1 MVNVYYDQDA
11 DLGVLEGKTVGI
23 IGYGS
28 QGHAHALNLRDNGQ
42 KVMVGLYAGSRSRDT
57 AAAEGLAVADVAE
70 VAAASDVVMVLIPD
84 HVQGETYRNEIAP
97 HMSPGKALMVAHGF
111 SLHYREIVP
120 PDNVDVMMVAPKA
133 PGHRMR
139 ELFTEGVG
147 VPGLLAVHQD
157 ATGNAKQV
165 GLAYAKGV
173 GCTGAGV
180 LETTIKDETESDLFG
195 EQSILCG
202 GVTALVNAAFET
214 LVEAGYPQEIAYFEC
229 LHELKMI
236 VDLMYQGG
244 HNYMHFSVSDT
255 AEYGS
260 LSRRDRIIDEHVREN
275 MRTVLREIQD
285 GTFAREW
292 ITENHEGRPR
302 FGPYAGRSAD
312 RPHRKHR
319 QGTQGNDALD
329 GPQVRQAPLAPVDPG
344 SQVAGDVQLVE
355 ALRPSQDSP
364 AGGTNMNAEVTC
376 TAVHHRTLVLAGLAA
391 VDCGALASLSVSG

>member
-11 DLGVLEGKTVGI
+11 DLQVLNGKTIGI

-28 QGHAHALNLRDNGQ
+28 QGHAHALNLHDNGL
-42 KVMVGLYAGSRSRDT
+42 KVMVGLYPGSRSRAT
-57 AAAEGLAVADVAE
+57 AEEAGLEVADVPD
-70 VAAASDVVMVLIPD
+70 VAKVADIVMMLIPD
-84 HVQGETYRNEIAP
+84 HLQGNVYREQIAP
-97 HMSPGKALMVAHGF
+97 NLRPGSAFMVAHGF
-111 SLHYREIVP
+111 SIHYREIVP
-120 PDNVDVMMVAPKA
+120 SDDTDVMMVAPKA

-139 ELFTEGVG
+139 ELFVEGVG
-147 VPGLLAVHQD
+147 VPSLLAVHQD
-157 ATGNAKQV
+157 ATGNAKSL

-236 VDLMYQGG
+236 VDLIYQGG

-275 MRTVLREIQD
+275 MRTVLKEIQD

-292 ITENHEGRPR
+292 ISENDEGRPR
-302 FGPYAGRSAD
+302 FNPMREAA
-312 RPHRKHR
+312 
-319 QGTQGNDALD
+319 QT
-329 GPQVRQAPLAPVDPG
+329 APIEDIGKQLRAMMPWMDPK
-344 SQVAGDVQLVE
+344 
-355 ALRPSQDSP
+355 
-364 AGGTNMNAEVTC
+364 
-376 TAVHHRTLVLAGLAA
+376 
-391 VDCGALASLSVSG
+391 

>member
-11 DLGVLEGKTVGI
+11 DLGTLEGKTIGI

-28 QGHAHALNLRDNGQ
+28 QGHAHALNLKDNGQ
-42 KVMVGLYAGSRSRDT
+42 NVVVGLYPESRSRIT
-57 AAAEGLAVADVAE
+57 AQEAGLEVADVPE
-70 VAAASDVVMVLIPD
+70 VAERADILMMVIPD
-84 HVQGETYRNEIAP
+84 HIQGGVYRDQIAP
-97 HMSPGKALMVAHGF
+97 NLKPGSAFMVAHGF
-111 SLHYREIVP
+111 SIHYREIVP
-120 PDNVDVMMVAPKA
+120 AGDMDVMMVAPKA

-139 ELFTEGVG
+139 ELFEQGVG
-147 VPGLLAVHQD
+147 VPSLLAVHQD
-157 ATGNAKQV
+157 STGNAKQI
-165 GLAYAKGV
+165 GLAYAKGI
-173 GCTGAGV
+173 GSTGAGV

-260 LSRRDRIIDEHVREN
+260 LSRRSRIIDEHVREN
-275 MRTVLREIQD
+275 MRTVLKEIQD

-292 ITENHEGRPR
+292 IAENDEGRPR
-302 FGPYAGRSAD
+302 FNPMREEAQNAPIEQIGKELRSMM
-312 RPHRKHR
+312 PW
-319 QGTQGNDALD
+319 LD
-329 GPQVRQAPLAPVDPG
+329 PR
-344 SQVAGDVQLVE
+344 
-355 ALRPSQDSP
+355 
-364 AGGTNMNAEVTC
+364 
-376 TAVHHRTLVLAGLAA
+376 
-391 VDCGALASLSVSG
+391 

>member
-11 DLGVLEGKTVGI
+11 DLGTLEGKTIGI

-28 QGHAHALNLRDNGQ
+28 QGHAHALNLKDNGQ
-42 KVMVGLYAGSRSRDT
+42 NVVVGLYPESRSRIT
-57 AAAEGLAVADVAE
+57 AQEAGLEVADVPE
-70 VAAASDVVMVLIPD
+70 VAERADILMMVIPD
-84 HVQGETYRNEIAP
+84 HIQGGVYRDQIAP
-97 HMSPGKALMVAHGF
+97 NLKPGSAFMVAHGF
-111 SLHYREIVP
+111 SIHYREIVP
-120 PDNVDVMMVAPKA
+120 AGDMDVMMVAPKA

-139 ELFTEGVG
+139 ELFEQGVG
-147 VPGLLAVHQD
+147 VPSLLAVHQD
-157 ATGNAKQV
+157 STGNAKQI
-165 GLAYAKGV
+165 GLAYAKGI
-173 GCTGAGV
+173 GSTGAGV

-260 LSRRDRIIDEHVREN
+260 LSRRNRIIDEHVREN
-275 MRTVLREIQD
+275 MRAVLKEIQD

-292 ITENHEGRPR
+292 IAENDEGRPR
-302 FGPYAGRSAD
+302 FNPMREAAQTAPIEGIGKELRSMM
-312 RPHRKHR
+312 PWM
-319 QGTQGNDALD
+319 
-329 GPQVRQAPLAPVDPG
+329 DPK
-344 SQVAGDVQLVE
+344 
-355 ALRPSQDSP
+355 
-364 AGGTNMNAEVTC
+364 
-376 TAVHHRTLVLAGLAA
+376 
-391 VDCGALASLSVSG
+391 

>member
-11 DLGVLEGKTVGI
+11 DLQVLNGKTIGI

-28 QGHAHALNLRDNGQ
+28 QGHAHALNLHDNGL
-42 KVMVGLYAGSRSRDT
+42 KVMVGLYPGSRSRAT
-57 AAAEGLAVADVAE
+57 AEEAGLEVADVPD
-70 VAAASDVVMVLIPD
+70 VAKVADIVMMLIPD
-84 HVQGETYRNEIAP
+84 HLQGNVYREQIAP
-97 HMSPGKALMVAHGF
+97 NLRPGSAFMVAHGF
-111 SLHYREIVP
+111 SIHYREIVP
-120 PDNVDVMMVAPKA
+120 SDDTDVMMVAPKA

-139 ELFTEGVG
+139 ELFVEGVG
-147 VPGLLAVHQD
+147 VPSLLAVHQD
-157 ATGNAKQV
+157 ATGNAKTL

-236 VDLMYQGG
+236 VDLIYQGG

-275 MRTVLREIQD
+275 MRTVLKEIQD

-292 ITENHEGRPR
+292 ISENDEGRPR
-302 FGPYAGRSAD
+302 FNPMREAA
-312 RPHRKHR
+312 
-319 QGTQGNDALD
+319 QT
-329 GPQVRQAPLAPVDPG
+329 APIEDIGKQLRAMMPWMDPK
-344 SQVAGDVQLVE
+344 
-355 ALRPSQDSP
+355 
-364 AGGTNMNAEVTC
+364 
-376 TAVHHRTLVLAGLAA
+376 
-391 VDCGALASLSVSG
+391 